1 MAQVAEKLLF
11 TVLLLLV
18 PFSDGFGSS
27 RRYGGSYRR
36 SYRGYHFNYYSAR
49 RSLAD
54 VLASSPSNKDPTV
67 PEGKDPLVPTKLKV
81 APPSTAQIYWPS
93 SRVFASP
100 GAAIDAIH
108 MVDRP
113 KMSWNADPDSY
124 YFIIAVDEGIPAIQP
139 AGLVFVHWLVTN
151 VPGDKVYAGD
161 EFDEYVPP
169 FSFKLNAAGDNVVED
184 GTPLHAILFLV
195 YKQPGRIDF
204 QGGQWGCE
212 PKLGMRV
219 TNKEELAEKYGLGE
233 PVAANMI
240 YTKYSP
246 AGTDYLFCKF
256 TRCGANP
263 LGPGPFPIPLPGI
276 NDGPECQPTK

>member
-1 MAQVAEKLLF
+1 MAQVANKLLF
-11 TVLLLLV
+11 TVLLLL

-124 YFIIAVDEGIPAIQP
+124 YFIIAVDEGIPAIQ
-139 AGLVFVHWLVTN
+139 
-151 VPGDKVYAGD
+151 VPWRIL
-161 EFDEYVPP
+161 
-169 FSFKLNAAGDNVVED
+169 SKL
-184 GTPLHAILFLV
+184 
-195 YKQPGRIDF
+195 
-204 QGGQWGCE
+204 
-212 PKLGMRV
+212 
-219 TNKEELAEKYGLGE
+219 
-233 PVAANMI
+233 
-240 YTKYSP
+240 
-246 AGTDYLFCKF
+246 
-256 TRCGANP
+256 
-263 LGPGPFPIPLPGI
+263 
-276 NDGPECQPTK
+276 CQLNI